1 MVSGGNGRHA
11 EVLAAHLRAQV
22 IEAARELFTE
32 RGYQGT
38 TTKEIALRAG
48 VSEPTLFKYFGSK
61 ASLFEVIVAEPLQ
74 DWASS
79 LSTYWQDLP
88 LEQIIERY
96 MGELYDV
103 VYSHR
108 ALLRPLMAASL
119 DSGGA
124 LEEVAKRVSGEFA
137 EGLATIV
144 AAGRDLAK
152 DRDLPS
158 IDYASALSIEIS
170 MILGTVLL
178 EDWVFPAG
186 APRPARD
193 RLIQEMTRL
202 LTGGF
207 MNTGSAGSNPGP
219 RC

>member
-1 MVSGGNGRHA
+1 MVSDGRGRHS
-11 EVLAAHLRAQV
+11 EVLAAHLRARV
-22 IEAARELFTE
+22 VEAARELFTE

-61 ASLFEVIVAEPLQ
+61 ANLFEVIVAEPLQ

-103 VYSHR
+103 VYGHR

-119 DSGGA
+119 DSGRS
-124 LEEVAKRVSGEFA
+124 LEEVAKRVSSEFA

-152 DRDLPS
+152 DRDLPR

-186 APRPARD
+186 AARPGRD
-193 RLIQEMTRL
+193 RLIGEMTRL

-207 MNTGSAGSNPGP
+207 MSVGAAGSDHDA
-219 RC
+219 